1 MICQYKK
8 RYTITTNMLDAND
21 NLRLAGIFDIS
32 QRIAGEHA
40 EIIGC
45 GFNKMIEQN
54 LIWVVTK
61 HYIEF
66 SRPVKDSDNIDVLTY
81 PLKPRIIEFCR
92 ENEFSINDEVV
103 AHSTSSWMVY
113 NIKTN
118 SIDRCSA
125 FENLEFHEQFF
136 KERVKRLPHLKKDAL
151 EFYKNVEVTYSMI
164 DHNKHMNNTHY
175 FDFFLDAFAP
185 EKPIQIAQIE
195 YLNQA
200 YLGNIIELFKYKDG
214 EFDELYGFIGEN
226 PIFHLRVKYF

>member
-1 MICQYKK
+1 MVTIKSK
-8 RYTITTNMLDAND
+8 R
-21 NLRLAGIFDIS
+21 
-32 QRIAGEHA
+32 E
-40 EIIGC
+40 
-45 GFNKMIEQN
+45 IEQMKEACK
-54 LIWVVTK
+54 LTARVHEVLKEAI
-61 HYIEF
+61 
-66 SRPVKDSDNIDVLTY
+66 RPGISTY
-81 PLKPRIIEFCR
+81 ELDQIAEKFIRSNGGIPSEKNYPSGIPGVPDFPGSICA
-92 ENEFSINDEVV
+92 SINDEVV

>member
-1 MICQYKK
+1 MKDLASMYSFGITAVSTPSESNPKIGTFAK
-8 RYTITTNMLDAND
+8 ESTPTTIT
-21 NLRLAGIFDIS
+21 
-32 QRIAGEHA
+32 
-40 EIIGC
+40 
-45 GFNKMIEQN
+45 
-54 LIWVVTK
+54 
-61 HYIEF
+61 
-66 SRPVKDSDNIDVLTY
+66 
-81 PLKPRIIEFCR
+81 
-92 ENEFSINDEVV
+92 
-103 AHSTSSWMVY
+103 
-113 NIKTN
+113 
-118 SIDRCSA
+118 A